1 MKMARKWIAASL
13 VVAASLTIGML
24 CASRLPAAEASAA
37 PSREQ
42 LATWAS
48 QLDADEFLVRETATI
63 GLIAAGDKAIEPLR
77 GVLQHSSLEA
87 TSRCLFVLEQI
98 GLSPDLD
105 TQEAA
110 RVLLE
115 ETAARTTA
123 VGKRAGAALAQL
135 NEQRETQAL
144 EQLANLGAKIGREP
158 VINALGAIEEIPTS
172 IELGPAWHGQRR
184 DLVRLKWLDSIQQVV
199 LVGDTMDDQ
208 VLQLV
213 LAMPGLESLHMYR
226 AKLGDESL
234 TALASR
240 PQLHELGLYYTPI
253 TDKGFALITKAPA
266 ITRLKLYG
274 TKITKE
280 AVAKFMAAQP
290 GIYMDF
296 RVGAYLGVSC
306 DTFDTSCIIQ
316 LVQPD
321 SPAAKGGL
329 KADDIIVAVDGV
341 PVTGSP
347 HLVELVSARDANE
360 AIHLDVQRRV
370 ITEEN
375 ELKLENL
382 KLNITLGEWDVK
394 LSIQNNRP

>member
-1 MKMARKWIAASL
+1 MGMARNGRMAIY
-13 VVAASLTIGML
+13 VATAVLTIGVL
-24 CASRLPAAEASAA
+24 FARDLPAAEVTAA

-77 GVLQHSSLEA
+77 GVLQSASLEA

-98 GLSPDLD
+98 GLSSDLD

-115 ETAARTTA
+115 ETAARTTS
-123 VGKRAGAALAQL
+123 VGQRATAALAHL
-135 NEQRETQAL
+135 NELREAQAL
-144 EQLANLGAKIGREP
+144 EQLASLGAIIGRDP
-158 VINALGAIEEIPTS
+158 IINALGAIEEVPTS
-172 IELGPAWHGQRR
+172 IELGPAWHGERR

-199 LVGDTMDDQ
+199 LIGDTMDDQ

-213 LAMPGLESLHMYR
+213 LAMPGLQSLHTYR
-226 AKLGDESL
+226 AKLSDESL
-234 TALASR
+234 AALAGR
-240 PQLHELGLYYTPI
+240 PQLHELGMYYTPI

-266 ITRLKLYG
+266 ITRIKLYG
-274 TKITKE
+274 TKITKG
-280 AVAKFMAAQP
+280 AVDHFLAAQP
-290 GIYMDF
+290 GVYMDF
-296 RVGAYLGVSC
+296 RVGAYMGVSC

-316 LVQPD
+316 LVQPN

-329 KADDIIVAVDGV
+329 KAEDIIVALDGV

-347 HLVELVSARDANE
+347 HLVELVSAHDANDV
-360 AIHLDVQRRV
+360 IKLDVQRRV
-370 ITEEN
+370 ITQEN
-375 ELKLENL
+375 ELKLEDL
-382 KLNITLGEWDVK
+382 KLSVTLGEWDVK